1 MVTSVTWAGII
12 GIKLK
17 QLLNYKIELP
27 LTEKE
32 GWPREQNKGLEVG
45 LTDTE
50 NSKSRSKEIRLG
62 SNLDTRSSCWLD
74 SRNVI
79 CRRFLCTSCPFPY
92 PHPTSIFEHECHCS
106 YPRVLY
112 FGYVGGDNE
121 TLWFISLQLERNYIH
136 RLY

>member
-1 MVTSVTWAGII
+1 MVASFSWAGII
-12 GIKLK
+12 RIKLK
-17 QLLNYKIELP
+17 KLLNCKIGLP

-32 GWPREQNKGLEVG
+32 GWLREQNKGLEGG
-45 LTDTE
+45 LTYTE
-50 NSKSRSKEIRLG
+50 YSKSRRKEIGLG

-74 SRNVI
+74 FRNVI
-79 CRRFLCTSCPFPY
+79 CRWLLYTSCSFPY
-92 PHPTSIFEHECHCS
+92 PHPASVFEHECHCI

-121 TLWFISLQLERNYIH
+121 TLWFISLQVERNYIH